1 MKGFAKGLAFLTI
14 AALFVK
20 VLSMFYRIPFQN
32 LVGDQGFFIYQQ
44 VYPFIAIFMTWT
56 ASGLAIAISKLLVDE
71 FSQSIQRQNAVATLL
86 YRTLWFVS
94 ISLFILMYFA
104 SNFFAQEMGD
114 EQLESLL
121 KISAFVVLTV
131 PILSMYKGKLQAKSD
146 LKSVA
151 IIQVIEQVTR
161 VVFILGGTAYVM
173 SNTGSLYKAGEMAVL
188 GTVLG
193 EVVGAVLLVIY
204 MKRNKGNIKLFSN
217 KSIEIEK
224 KPILTKLL
232 VVSISASLSSLLLI
246 LFQLV
251 DSFTVFETLETF
263 VEDSIHAMEEK
274 GIYDRGQPLVQVG
287 LVVATSISLAV
298 VPLVASAI
306 VKERSYKVNQLI
318 QFTFQ
323 VACLFGIAST
333 IGLILVMPELNTA
346 LFENADLSNVLRVYV
361 LQILLLSVIVTI
373 TAILQG
379 IGFRKWPTIILS
391 SAFIIKLSSNTY
403 FVHRFGIVGAAWAS
417 NIALLFGTMGLI
429 YYLKIV
435 RKIRLAPNRFYFTVL
450 LASLAMSISVILLK
464 YLGDLIQPDFI
475 EARAWAVVSLVC
487 SSTIGATVFILCITK
502 LEIFQEEE
510 WLNIP
515 FGSKIA
521 KIQLLLNRN

>member
-1 MKGFAKGLAFLTI
+1 MRGFAKGLAFLTI

-94 ISLFILMYFA
+94 IAMFLIMYFA

-161 VVFILGGTAYVM
+161 VAFILGGTAYVM
-173 SNTGSLYKAGEMAVL
+173 SHSGSLYEAGEMAVL

-204 MKRNKGNIKLFSN
+204 MKKSDGNIKLFRN
-217 KSIEIEK
+217 TSIKIEK

-232 VVSISASLSSLLLI
+232 LVSISASLSSLLLI

-306 VKERSYKVNQLI
+306 VRESSHKVNQLI

-323 VACLFGIAST
+323 VACLFGIAAT
-333 IGLILVMPELNTA
+333 IGLILVMPELNTS

-391 SAFIIKLSSNTY
+391 GSLIIKLLLNTY
-403 FVHRFGIVGAAWAS
+403 FVQKFGIIGAAWIS
-417 NIALLFGTMGLI
+417 NLALLFGTIALI
-429 YYLKIV
+429 YYLKSV
-435 RKIRLAPNRFYFTVL
+435 RKIRLAPNRFYMTAL
-450 LASLAMSISVILLK
+450 LASLAMSTSVLLFK
-464 YLGDLIQPDFI
+464 YFGDMIQP
-475 EARAWAVVSLVC
+475 ELAGARGWAVISLV
-487 SSTIGATVFILCITK
+487 SYSTVGALIFIVCITK
-502 LEIFQEEE
+502 LKVFKEEE
-510 WLNIP
+510 WLQIP
-515 FGSKIA
+515 FGSKMA
-521 KIQLLLNRN
+521 KIQLLLNRK

>member
-86 YRTLWFVS
+86 YRALWIVS
-94 ISLFILMYFA
+94 IGLFLMMYFA

-161 VVFILGGTAYVM
+161 VAFILGGTAYVM
-173 SNTGSLYKAGEMAVL
+173 SSSGSLYKAGEMAVL

-193 EVVGAVLLVIY
+193 EVVGAVLLVFY
-204 MKRNKGNIKLFSN
+204 MKKNDDHIKIFRSN
-217 KSIEIEK
+217 SLKIEK
-224 KPILTKLL
+224 KPILMKLL

-251 DSFTVFETLETF
+251 DSFTIFETLETM
-263 VEDSIHAMEEK
+263 VQNSIDAMEEK

-298 VPLVASAI
+298 VPLVANAI
-306 VKERSYKVNQLI
+306 VRESSEKVNQLI

-323 VACLFGIAST
+323 VACLFGIAAT

-391 SAFIIKLSSNTY
+391 SAFIIKLSLNSY
-403 FVHRFGIVGAAWAS
+403 FVHQFGIVGAAWVS
-417 NIALLFGTMGLI
+417 NIALLFGTIGLI
-429 YYLKIV
+429 FYLKFV
-435 RKIRLAPNRFYFTVL
+435 QKTRLAPNRFYFTAL
-450 LASLAMSISVILLK
+450 LASLAMSATVILYK
-464 YLGDLIQPDFI
+464 YFEDLIQPALI
-475 EARAWAVVSLVC
+475 GARSLAIVSLIC
-487 SSTIGATVFILCITK
+487 SSTVGAIIFILCITK
-502 LEIFQEEE
+502 LKIFKEEE

-515 FGSKIA
+515 FGSKLA
-521 KIQLLLNRN
+521 KIQLLLNRK